1 MSVKITVK
9 KRIIVNGKEYESVG
23 DLPPDLRA
31 AYEKGVV
38 ARTTPSLTMRVT
50 FNGREY
56 DSLEIMP
63 AGVRRLYETAM
74 AAAANANSPTDNVET
89 AAPAITPSPSVPRWV
104 IVALA
109 AAGMLALTY
118 WLHGRF

>member
-9 KRIIVNGKEYESVG
+9 KRIVVNGKEYENVG

-31 AYEKGVV
+31 AYERAVA
-38 ARTTPSLTMRVT
+38 ARTTPSLSMRVT

-63 AGVRRLYETAM
+63 SGVRRLYEAAM
-74 AAAANANSPTDNVET
+74 AAAANAKSPIDDVET
-89 AAPAITPSPSVPRWV
+89 APAITPSPSLPRWV

-109 AAGMLALTY
+109 AAGMVALTY
-118 WLHGRF
+118 WLLGRF